1 MNARILK
8 RGALLAAA
16 LFVAAG
22 ARPASAATEQAV
34 LGAGCFWCMEG
45 IFEAQ
50 PGVTNVVS
58 GYAGGAEPDPTYEQ
72 VGSGGTGHAEC
83 IEITFDPAKTS
94 LRQLLDVFWKSF
106 DPTDARGVAPDF
118 GPQYRSLILF
128 ANDAQRRIAGES
140 KAEAQKHFKKPI
152 ATGIAPLTK
161 FYPAEEYHQDY
172 VRKHPDNPYVRHV
185 SIPRMQSVGVK
196 AP

>member
-1 MNARILK
+1 MNARILT
-8 RGALLAAA
+8 RGALLTAA
-16 LFVAAG
+16 LFLTAM
-22 ARPASAATEQAV
+22 ARPASAATEQVV
-34 LGAGCFWCMEG
+34 LGAGCFWCLEG

-58 GYAGGAEPDPTYEQ
+58 GYAGGSEPDPSYEQ
-72 VGSGGTGHAEC
+72 VGSGATGHAEC
-83 IEITFDPAKTS
+83 IQITYDPAKTS

-118 GPQYRSLILF
+118 GPQYRSLILY
-128 ANDAQRRIAGES
+128 ANDEQRRIAGES
-140 KAEAQKHFKKPI
+140 RAEAQKRFKKPI
-152 ATGIAPLTK
+152 ATELAPLTK

-172 VRKHPDNPYVRHV
+172 VRRHPDNPYVRHV
-185 SIPRMQSVGVK
+185 SIPRMESVGVK